1 MAGPRQVRL
10 LGRTS
15 PHSQSEPQGQG
26 RAAPTPRPLKS
37 SEQFAV
43 FKSVFRLPP
52 QRWGSAHPMTWERDV
67 RGKRPALG
75 REGRVTESHRKRKCG
90 RKQPRNGFLPVPGL
104 CGQRRV
110 GFVGGVTG

>member
-43 FKSVFRLPP
+43 FKSVFTDSLLKGGAPP
-52 QRWGSAHPMTWERDV
+52 TP
-67 RGKRPALG
+67 
-75 REGRVTESHRKRKCG
+75 
-90 RKQPRNGFLPVPGL
+90 
-104 CGQRRV
+104 
-110 GFVGGVTG
+110 